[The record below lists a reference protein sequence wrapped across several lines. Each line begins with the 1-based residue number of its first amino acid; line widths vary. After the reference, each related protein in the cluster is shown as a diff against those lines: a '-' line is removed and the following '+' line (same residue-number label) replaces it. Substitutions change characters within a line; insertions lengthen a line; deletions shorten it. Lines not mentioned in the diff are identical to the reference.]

1 MNVPNSIV
9 VFSHAGTSGPDRNR
23 CPNLTM
29 SLGGHASD
37 GLRVNCYS
45 LPVSNYTL
53 PLRCAL
59 DGTIMEQ
66 FTLADSP
73 LFPPTGDL
81 AMTYTRGAALALLV
95 GAASLIPLSDAS
107 AGCWRWH
114 CGPGIFALP
123 FVVAGAAVA
132 GAAAVAT
139 APLAVVGGPG
149 YYGYG
154 PRPYYYRP
162 YAYYPRPYYY
172 GYGPRG
178 YWAQGGA
185 N

>member
-1 MNVPNSIV
+1 
-9 VFSHAGTSGPDRNR
+9 
-23 CPNLTM
+23 
-29 SLGGHASD
+29 
-37 GLRVNCYS
+37 
-45 LPVSNYTL
+45 
-53 PLRCAL
+53 
-59 DGTIMEQ
+59 
-66 FTLADSP
+66 
-73 LFPPTGDL
+73 
-81 AMTYTRGAALALLV
+81 MTYTRGAALALLV
-95 GAASLIPLSDAS
+95 GAASLLPLSEAS

-149 YYGYG
+149 YYGPGYYRPRRYYG
-154 PRPYYYRP
+154 YGPAYYAPRPYYYN
-162 YAYYPRPYYY
+162 YY
-172 GYGPRG
+172 GSRG

>member
-1 MNVPNSIV
+1 
-9 VFSHAGTSGPDRNR
+9 
-23 CPNLTM
+23 
-29 SLGGHASD
+29 
-37 GLRVNCYS
+37 
-45 LPVSNYTL
+45 
-53 PLRCAL
+53 
-59 DGTIMEQ
+59 
-66 FTLADSP
+66 
-73 LFPPTGDL
+73 
-81 AMTYTRGAALALLV
+81 MTYTRGAALALLA
-95 GAASLIPLSDAS
+95 GAASLLPLSEAS

-149 YYGYG
+149 YYGPRPYYG
-154 PRPYYYRP
+154 YGYRRAYYAPRPYYYN
-162 YAYYPRPYYY
+162 YY
-172 GYGPRG
+172 GSRG